1 MKKKNLIIVL
11 LIVVAGLT
19 GIFVTVAGQ
28 AVDSS
33 TITGD
38 TADSVQ
44 KKKVEKTVLFFINP
58 NGMPCQMQDRILT
71 GMKDQLKGKAS
82 VKYIKTTVA
91 EDRAEFAKWGI
102 RGLPMLIIVDKSDKV
117 LKRFTPGIQSEQ
129 IILDAL
135 K

>member
-1 MKKKNLIIVL
+1 MKKIHLIMVL
-11 LIVVAGLT
+11 LMAVAALA
-19 GIFVTVAGQ
+19 GIFVAVAGQ
-28 AVDSS
+28 GADSS
-33 TITGD
+33 I
-38 TADSVQ
+38 TADTSDSVE
-44 KKKVEKTVLFFINP
+44 KKKVEKTILFFINP

-71 GMKDQLKGKAS
+71 GMMDQLNGKAS

-91 EDRAEFAKWGI
+91 EDRADFAKWGI

-129 IILDAL
+129 VILDAL